1 MLCRLQVENRIN
13 KGLVLLF
20 LCVELGEETA
30 NKLFSNLGNINVDVG
45 RAVQLVKILFL
56 VVLVGNNL
64 LEPFF
69 ILCGCYLS
77 HVGEHEIDFLGDR
90 LKVNSYHNYAIKS
103 IENAKILASS
113 TDGYIEAFSNEKF
126 KILGAMWHFERESK
140 PSQASKKIFEILKG
154 LK

>member
-1 MLCRLQVENRIN
+1 MC
-13 KGLVLLF
+13 KGAQSL
-20 LCVELGEETA
+20 A
-30 NKLFSNLGNINVDVG
+30 S
-45 RAVQLVKILFL
+45 FL
-56 VVLVGNNL
+56 VACFEKV
-64 LEPFF
+64 
-69 ILCGCYLS
+69 S
-77 HVGEHEIDFLGDR
+77 THVGEHEIDLLGDR